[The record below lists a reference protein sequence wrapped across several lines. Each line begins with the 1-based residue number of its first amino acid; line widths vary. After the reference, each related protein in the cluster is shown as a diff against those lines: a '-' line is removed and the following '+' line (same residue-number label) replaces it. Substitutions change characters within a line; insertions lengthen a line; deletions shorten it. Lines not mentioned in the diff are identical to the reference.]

1 MPPEIN
7 NLNFIITDNIRED
20 IDENIFQFVQNH
32 SDEETQDLE
41 IGSPEWTPI
50 EPLYFNTH
58 YNEYFREPTRDEIK
72 YIQFRTTRCKL
83 PIVENERKEW
93 FNLIIEEKIKN
104 M

>member
-20 IDENIFQFVQNH
+20 IDENILQFVQNH

-50 EPLYFNTH
+50 EPFDFNTH
-58 YNEYFREPTRDEIK
+58 YNEYFREPTRDERKFVDI
-72 YIQFRTTRCKL
+72 RTTRCKL
-83 PIVENERKEW
+83 PIIDGERKEW
-93 FNLIIEEKIKN
+93 FENYLDKKIKN

>member
-7 NLNFIITDNIRED
+7 DLNFIITDTIRED
-20 IDENIFQFVQNH
+20 VGENILQFVQNH

-50 EPLYFNTH
+50 WTPIEPLHLIDSYFQ
-58 YNEYFREPTRDEIK
+58 EPTRDEIK

-93 FNLIIEEKIKN
+93 FNQIIEEK
-104 M
+104 